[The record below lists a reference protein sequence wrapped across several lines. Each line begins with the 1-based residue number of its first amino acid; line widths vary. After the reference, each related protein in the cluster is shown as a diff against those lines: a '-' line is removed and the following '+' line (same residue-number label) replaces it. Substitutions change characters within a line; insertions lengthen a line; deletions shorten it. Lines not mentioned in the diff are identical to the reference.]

1 MSFARQI
8 QLLISLLL
16 LVALGGSFAVNVF
29 HAREYLNR
37 QLGTHAQDTAS
48 ALGLAL
54 GPVLAQDDQAGMES
68 MVTAIA
74 DRGYYQRVA
83 VEDNRGS
90 VLIER
95 QSQIV
100 VDAVPPWF
108 VRWLPLQTPTRSALV
123 MQGWRQTGQVL
134 VSSHPGYA
142 YRQLWEDAQT
152 QFWWFGA
159 AWLVALA
166 LVMLLV
172 RFALAPLSDMEQQA
186 QAISGGQ
193 FRLLARI
200 PWTRELRQVALAL
213 NRMSGKVE
221 HMLSEKLQAIKQLE
235 QEANLD
241 SLTGLFNRVFFEDRL
256 RYLMQN
262 DEEFS
267 SGSLLLVRLSGLPDI
282 NQRWGFSAGDEMLQ
296 CAARLL
302 GTFAAARQ
310 PAMTARIGG
319 VELALLIQ
327 EQAPEE
333 ALALAD
339 RLLAALA
346 GLMSESG
353 VNLPA
358 AHIGIGLRSPAIDT
372 PAKLLAQA
380 DMALRT
386 AQSTGKFS
394 RFMCRQEACAQVVH
408 GAAEWRR
415 RLEQVLQTN
424 NLVLHRQP
432 VFDAE
437 SMAPLYHELLA
448 RIGNAD
454 GGLIAAGVF
463 MPLAQ
468 RAGLA
473 QDFDRLIIRHALSTL
488 PPGDAR
494 YAVNI
499 SRDSVLDVTFAPWLR
514 QLLARMPVQAGRIV
528 LEFTEQIAVEH
539 AAQLDDLIERLAPTG
554 CRFGFDQVGFAP
566 DALVRIRHFR
576 PWVIKSDGSLIQG
589 LSDNPAKRALL
600 QMIQAL
606 AQDLDCQFVAAGVE
620 TLEQLQQLRE
630 MRVSALQGRM
640 LAAPSPM

>member
-1 MSFARQI
+1 MSFSRQI
-8 QLLISLLL
+8 QLLVSLLL

-37 QLGTHAQDTAS
+37 QLGAHAQDTAS

-54 GPVLAQDDQAGMES
+54 GPVLAQDDRAGMES

-74 DRGYYQRVA
+74 DRGYYRRVA
-83 VEDNRGS
+83 VENNQGG
-90 VLIER
+90 VLFER
-95 QSQIV
+95 KTHIA
-100 VDAVPPWF
+100 VDAVPAWF

-123 MQGWRQTGQVL
+123 MQGWRQSGQVL

-159 AWLVALA
+159 AWLAALA

-172 RFALAPLSDMEQQA
+172 RFALAPLAAMEQQA

-221 HMLSEKLQAIKQLE
+221 HMLSEKLQAIKRLE
-235 QEANLD
+235 QEANHD
-241 SLTGLFNRVFFEDRL
+241 PLTGLFNRAFFADRL
-256 RYLMQN
+256 RALMQD
-262 DEEFS
+262 DEEFA

-282 NQRWGFSAGDEMLQ
+282 NDRWGYSAGDDMLRRVAQ
-296 CAARLL
+296 MLGARA
-302 GTFAAARQ
+302 TATQ
-310 PAMTARIGG
+310 PAMAARIGG

-339 RLLAALA
+339 QLLATLAALRTEDGA
-346 GLMSESG
+346 A
-353 VNLPA
+353 LPA
-358 AHIGIGLRSPAIDT
+358 AHIGIGIRGPVIDT

-380 DMALRT
+380 DMALRA
-386 AQSTGKFS
+386 AQSAGQFA
-394 RFMCRQEACAQVVH
+394 RFMCRQEASAQVVL

-415 RLEQVLQTN
+415 LLDRALQTN
-424 NLVLHRQP
+424 SLLLHQQP

-448 RIGNAD
+448 RIGNDD
-454 GGLIAAGVF
+454 GRLISAGVF
-463 MPLAQ
+463 MPIAQ
-468 RAGLA
+468 RAGMA
-473 QDFDRLIIRHALSTL
+473 QDFDRLIIRNALNSL
-488 PPGDAR
+488 PPGAAPYALNLSKDA
-494 YAVNI
+494 I
-499 SRDSVLDVTFAPWLR
+499 LDATFAAWLR
-514 QLLARMPVQAGRIV
+514 RTLLKQPEQAGRV
-528 LEFTEQIAVEH
+528 LFEFPEQIAVEH
-539 AAQLDDLIERLAPTG
+539 PEQLAHLIDSLAPTG
-554 CRFGFDQVGFAP
+554 CRFGFDHVGVAP
-566 DALVRIRHFR
+566 DALVRIRHFQ
-576 PWVIKSDGSLIQG
+576 PWVIKADGGLIQG
-589 LSDNPAKRALL
+589 LGENPAKRTLL

-606 AQDLDCQFVAAGVE
+606 AQELDCLFVVSGVE
-620 TLEQLQQLRE
+620 TREQLEQLRE
-630 MRVSALQGRM
+630 MKVSALQGRV
-640 LAAPSPM
+640 LAAPSPL